1 MSTGPAA
8 VASSPAGPVVRMG
21 SGAASSAGRSRVRG
35 RSRGVGGPPDAG
47 GWSWSLVT
55 RPVLCRFARDG
66 MVVGMSSVIVI
77 VSLVRC
83 DPCRH
88 PALSGFPCN
97 PDGARGVPEM
107 LPRPKVSCADR
118 AGEVATHSVCSPPP
132 CGEGL
137 GVGVVVGRHTSRIN
151 NDPPPQPSPTR
162 GEGADRNRGE
172 SKPTTAAN
180 VITCPA
186 PRGRRRR
193 GDGWRRARRCAPAP
207 A

>member
-1 MSTGPAA
+1 
-8 VASSPAGPVVRMG
+8 MG

-97 PDGARGVPEM
+97 PDGARAVPEM
-107 LPRPKVSCADR
+107 LPRPGTARPLSRPHGEEPRATGTLAQAPRMRGVSKHEGQPTVLIDKPEISGRPSFETGATRPPQDEADR
-118 AGEVATHSVCSPPP
+118 VPLP
-132 CGEGL
+132 
-137 GVGVVVGRHTSRIN
+137 
-151 NDPPPQPSPTR
+151 
-162 GEGADRNRGE
+162 
-172 SKPTTAAN
+172 
-180 VITCPA
+180 
-186 PRGRRRR
+186 
-193 GDGWRRARRCAPAP
+193 PAP